1 MENKKGINFLFG
13 IIAII
18 LCSVIYKQFDFENL
32 KFEKPALATVYIVT
46 FLFSIFFL
54 IRNYIKRPEQ

>member
-1 MENKKGINFLFG
+1 MENKKGINFFFA

-18 LCSVIYKQFDFENL
+18 LGVVIYKQFDVENL
-32 KFEKPALATVYIVT
+32 RFEKPVLATVYIVT

-54 IRNYIKRPEQ
+54 IRNYTKRTEK

>member
-1 MENKKGINFLFG
+1 MSIKKGQSFLFL

-18 LCSVIYKQFDFENL
+18 LGWTIFKQFDFENL

-46 FLFSIFFL
+46 FVMSVYFL
-54 IRNYIKRPEQ
+54 VKNVKREE